1 MNHELKTLYRKVEE
15 NKITLAKAISL
26 TLKNEN
32 LKEHQKLEIIE
43 CYIDDYF
50 EDLNYVE
57 ETEYE

>member
-15 NKITLAKAISL
+15 NKITLAKAINL
-26 TLKNEN
+26 ALKNKN
-32 LKEHQKLEIIE
+32 LNGQQKLEIIE

-50 EDLNYVE
+50 EELNYVE